1 MKSLLLLLALLSC
14 VSIASAQ
21 TQPALSVLRDPEV
34 VRTFATLPVQES
46 GRIKPL
52 DTIARYRL
60 LRFHGTRT
68 LRFENPETGKSDKL
82 SAMEWMLIAWFRPDI
97 AKDLPLFR
105 VDNPEAITEIG
116 ATAKG
121 RMEGVRGKYT
131 YNDILPHRNT
141 LMEKA
146 EDYRQMDPKKRTAV
160 QTMIANLGINY
171 LDFEMILTHWDLF
184 RAPFGK
190 DEGSLPAEL
199 SASIPKPYRIAT
211 LLPAVFDYLKKHPE
225 AAAPMSNPWMM
236 SFLKGALGGMMT
248 GNREM
253 TFRIFPPTQTANEQW
268 HGPGPIIMDNLQ
280 TKEVLPYDLEWMTQY
295 ENIFLSAGDAA
306 AFKSAVTSF
315 AEKTRAGA
323 AARNE
328 GKHVDLEA
336 SYHRTDYFYY
346 ALIYFTLGLILLAT
360 TWAAP
365 GSKYE
370 KAAIIGTWISV
381 LVATAYCITG
391 IVIRCI
397 IMQRPPIATLYET
410 IIFIA
415 ATGALFGIVAEW
427 ISRNRLGLLVATIA
441 GVAGLFL
448 SIRFETNDAQD
459 TLVQLQ
465 AVLITNF
472 WLATHVPL
480 INLGYSASMVAAI
493 ASMVYFIRRLF
504 GNITEG
510 DATARSIT
518 RMSYGFLGAGLFL
531 SLVGTVLGGI
541 WANDSWGRFWGWD
554 PKENGALMIVLM
566 ILIILHAR
574 LGGYIREIGLHACN
588 LVLGCIT
595 VFSWF
600 GTNQLGVGLHAYG
613 FTDGVWGWLRLFWA
627 SQLVLLLVAAG
638 LKFQAIGKTSK
649 VKSAPRD
656 ALPAD

>member
-1 MKSLLLLLALLSC
+1 MKHFLLAL
-14 VSIASAQ
+14 
-21 TQPALSVLRDPEV
+21 ALSLPVIAAEPLPTLDQLRDAET
-34 VRTFATLPVQES
+34 VRTFSTLPVQES

-52 DTIARYRL
+52 DTVARYRL

-68 LRFENPETGKSDKL
+68 LRFENPETGKSDEL
-82 SAMEWMLIAWFRPDI
+82 SAMEWLLVSWFRPDL

-105 VDNPEAITEIG
+105 VDSPDAITEIG

-146 EDYRQMDPKKRTAV
+146 EEYRQMDAKKRTPV

-171 LDFEMILTHWDLF
+171 LDYEMILTHWDLF

-190 DEGSLPAEL
+190 NESSLPPEL
-199 SASIPKPYRIAT
+199 AKTIPKPYRIANVI
-211 LLPAVFDYLKKHPE
+211 PAVFSYLEKNPD

-236 SFLKGALGGMMT
+236 DFLKGALGGMMT

-268 HGPGPIIMDNLQ
+268 HGPGPIIMENLQ
-280 TKEVLPYDLEWMTQY
+280 SKKVLPYDLDWMTQY
-295 ENIFLSAGDAA
+295 ENIYLSAGNPEQ
-306 AFKSAVTSF
+306 FKQAVTTF
-315 AEKTRAGA
+315 AEKAKAGA

-328 GKHVDLEA
+328 GQFVDLEA

-346 ALIYFTLGLILLAT
+346 SLCFFVLGLVLLNT
-360 TWAAP
+360 SWAVP

-370 KAAIIGTWISV
+370 KAAIIGTWLSV
-381 LVATAYCITG
+381 LVATAYCTTG
-391 IVIRCI
+391 IVVRCI
-397 IMQRPPIATLYET
+397 IMPRPPIATLYEN

-415 ATGALFGIVAEW
+415 ATGALFGIIAEW
-427 ISRNRLGLLVATIA
+427 VSRNRFGLLVATLA

-448 SIRFETNDAQD
+448 SIRYETNDAQD

-480 INLGYSASMVAAI
+480 INLGYSAAMVAAI

-504 GNITEG
+504 NNIQEG
-510 DATARSIT
+510 DESARSIT
-518 RMSYGFLGAGLFL
+518 RMSYGFLAAGLFL

-566 ILIILHAR
+566 ILITLHAR
-574 LGGYIREIGLHACN
+574 LGGYIRETGIHCCN
-588 LVLGCIT
+588 LLLGCIT

-613 FTDGVWGWLRLFWA
+613 FTDGVWGWLRAFWV
-627 SQLVLLLVAAG
+627 SQLVLLALAAY
-638 LKFQAIGKTSK
+638 LKFRDNPQRLKGEKNL
-649 VKSAPRD
+649 PRN